1 MRARKPE
8 DIPLEMP
15 PRKWEHAKKPGHGM
29 TRLSKDVSA
38 GFGIVAKNPPIPVG
52 DGTAPSSVATQGPRP
67 SADSPG
73 TPTPGTPTPEECRV
87 LWDTVMSTASH
98 SSVAEYLEH
107 EKALQD
113 YEGQK
118 LNRLQIMT
126 WAQQTRARFLRLSMA
141 DRKIFLDVLTA
152 DEGGAMARMFSLQ
165 AKLESEGVDDDQLK
179 LTKAATKAL
188 KPGGHIDDAI
198 APVRKALNGQ
208 KQAKQREQKMLTA
221 GSRAALPPGRALA
234 LPGGKE

>member
-1 MRARKPE
+1 MRERGARTPA
-8 DIPLEMP
+8 DISES
-15 PRKWEHAKKPGHGM
+15 PRKWVKRGEAAPYPC
-29 TRLSKDVSA
+29 SA
-38 GFGIVAKNPPIPVG
+38 SAHIDSTIVPI
-52 DGTAPSSVATQGPRP
+52 TLPRP
-67 SADSPG
+67 CGPHSAEE
-73 TPTPGTPTPEECRV
+73 TPPYDVRPVWNAMVDDPEV
-87 LWDTVMSTASH
+87 PIAD
-98 SSVAEYLEH
+98 YLEH

-152 DEGGAMARMFSLQ
+152 DEGGAMAHLFAMQ
-165 AKLESEGVDDDQLK
+165 AQLEAKGVDDNQIK
-179 LTKAATKAL
+179 VKKAAVKAL

-198 APVRKALNGQ
+198 KPIRRALRGQ
-208 KQAKQREQKMLTA
+208 QQAKQREQKMLTA

-234 LPGGKE
+234 LPGGKA